1 MGAYLG
7 KRPQG
12 HVRSLQDASKD
23 ELSQYILQAEK
34 HMDQVGPEGK
44 NYLQARSM
52 QLDALHE
59 MRKRESK

>member
-7 KRPQG
+7 NRPQG
-12 HVRSLQDASKD
+12 HVKPLQDATKD

-34 HMDQVGPEGK
+34 HMEQVGPEGS
-44 NYLQARSM
+44 NYLEARSL

-59 MRKRESK
+59 MRKREGK